1 LTVIL
6 KPGYAPIE
14 QYAEVPSLKQGP
26 WTDVYALSAV
36 VYYAIIGKTPPP
48 AVGRLMSDNYQP
60 LTQVAAGRYS
70 ERFLTAI
77 DHGLKV
83 RPEERTQSIEDL
95 RAELGW
101 DGTDLDFDGE
111 GSAPAPAARTIL
123 KTAQHARA
131 PAATSPPRPAAGN
144 ATQRSAQQG
153 GAQPTKRT
161 GLWLGLGAA
170 GVIAIAGGLWAVM
183 RPNVVPPV
191 VPAPSAVVSEGQV
204 AAPPPSPAQAVPAP
218 ITTAVTAT
226 PVAPASKSP
235 ATITEEFDRVLATQ
249 TPGFAVEAVPTRQ
262 QLRIGKE
269 DLQFTVSSTREGYA
283 YVLLDNN
290 DGSLLL
296 FYPNDKVTNNKLAA
310 GQKLHLPQSTW
321 PLETSEPTGP
331 MHFLVMVSQSP
342 RDFSAF
348 GNQKEY
354 IFQKLPT
361 GDAASSLVRG
371 YTGPGSVFAGK
382 AKCDGANC
390 DVYGAAQFTLNVV
403 K

>member
-1 LTVIL
+1 
-6 KPGYAPIE
+6 
-14 QYAEVPSLKQGP
+14 
-26 WTDVYALSAV
+26 
-36 VYYAIIGKTPPP
+36 
-48 AVGRLMSDNYQP
+48 

-83 RPEERTQSIEDL
+83 RPEERTQSIDDL
-95 RAELGW
+95 RGELGW
-101 DGTDLDFDGE
+101 DGTDFDFDSE
-111 GSAPAPAARTIL
+111 GSTPAPTARTVL
-123 KTAQHARA
+123 KTAQPARA
-131 PAATSPPRPAAGN
+131 PIATSRPQPVAGN
-144 ATQRSAQQG
+144 AAQRSAPSA
-153 GAQPTKRT
+153 GAQPAKRT

-170 GVIAIAGGLWAVM
+170 GVIAVGGVLWAVM
-183 RPNVVPPV
+183 RPNVPPV
-191 VPAPSAVVSEGQV
+191 AATPSVPV
-204 AAPPPSPAQAVPAP
+204 AAVGETPAATPATSPAQALPAP
-218 ITTAVTAT
+218 TTAAT
-226 PVAPASKSP
+226 TPPVVAPPTKPP
-235 ATITEEFDRVLATQ
+235 ATITEEFDRVLAAQ

-269 DLQFTVSSTREGYA
+269 DLQFTVSSSRAGYA

-310 GQKLHLPQSTW
+310 GQKLQLPQSTW

-361 GDAASSLVRG
+361 GDAAAPLVRG
-371 YTGPGSVFAGK
+371 FSGPGSVFAGK
-382 AKCDGANC
+382 AKCEGANC
-390 DVYGAAQFTLNVV
+390 DAFGAAQFTLNVV